1 MEINNLSGKRAQ
13 SSELEIA
20 EREKG
25 QTEFNVNRNTV
36 KFAESMEKAVAELQK
51 HKDEEGVQLVC
62 RFDLTGENPKGE
74 EEYWNLF
81 VYNDE
86 DGLNSSWQHYSDSE
100 DFEDYDI
107 EFHPDFDGL
116 MCALSGDFDT
126 DGLVEFLDPDKFDAI
141 WVEN

>member
-1 MEINNLSGKRAQ
+1 MATYMTIDNE
-13 SSELEIA
+13 
-20 EREKG
+20 
-25 QTEFNVNRNTV
+25 NRNTV
-36 KFAESMEKAVAELQK
+36 KFAERMEKAVTELLK

-62 RFDLTGENPKGE
+62 RFDLTGENPTGE

-86 DGLNSSWQHYSDSE
+86 DGLKSSWQHYSDSE
-100 DFEDYDI
+100 DFEDYNI

-116 MCALSGDFDT
+116 MCALSDDFDT
-126 DGLVEFLDPDKFDAI
+126 DGLVEFLNPDMFDSI